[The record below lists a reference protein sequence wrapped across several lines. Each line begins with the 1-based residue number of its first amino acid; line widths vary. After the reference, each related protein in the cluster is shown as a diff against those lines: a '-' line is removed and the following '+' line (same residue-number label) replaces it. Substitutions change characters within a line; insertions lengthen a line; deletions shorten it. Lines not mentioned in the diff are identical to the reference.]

1 MIGSLLII
9 KSSLMIG
16 SLLIIKSS
24 LIFLIFYKKPNFF
37 FLSIKLF
44 VLLMLN
50 LLFVNLVTKLRYF
63 SYIINKFEIKNF
75 WILCKFLY
83 KSEKKGLKF
92 SKPSI
97 IKKIL
102 NNKKNREKLIRCYL

>member
-1 MIGSLLII
+1 MIGSLLIIKSSLMIGSLLII

-75 WILCKFLY
+75 
-83 KSEKKGLKF
+83 
-92 SKPSI
+92 
-97 IKKIL
+97 
-102 NNKKNREKLIRCYL
+102 